1 VVLDADGIE
10 QSEGKEFVVAENG
23 RVSENWVGTKDSLG
37 KVVLRGVEE
46 SHFIIRSRTHPRG
59 FGRPSIRV
67 TNESIISPRLS
78 GSAVQGGTVGHKDPK
93 TGLLVERDLVVHYN
107 CLDDG
112 QTKVMLMIPFSSTND
127 NENDEDEGEK
137 GVDDRPLRLKGIMM
151 AAFTWTLACGSK
163 ARTGFTVQLIGDVN
177 TPHDQYEDATPVV
190 QDGSGVGAW
199 AASVDWSSEL
209 AIHGA
214 HDAVAVDPAHLYTVE
229 ASNNVTRFIVS
240 LAEPPTFDHEKPQHE
255 SQPVMQPEV
264 FTDDPSIMNPAVNG
278 PLRKGGM
285 VYTMQ
290 EGMDAFGDEPKI
302 IKLFGQEITI
312 GGSARPIDVE
322 YNCIGVGEATV
333 VLAIPFPGDNYRPV
347 VFMWKK
353 RCGGTV
359 NDDIVVRM
367 VGKTHMDDVVA
378 HGEVAARWSE
388 NAVALGQQHQALNT
402 DLETNFV
409 ILKEGTSGSATRF
422 KEPYLEVGTA
432 GIIEPVL
439 EGNGRKGGQL
449 NDADA
454 KLAEKLRKS
463 PAKLLAYGSVLGV
476 VYNCIQPGE
485 VQLTL
490 TVPLMMHEDLKW
502 QWTKSCGGLYRPFFA
517 VSTWNKAVVRD
528 GRAEDDWDLE
538 FMEEPIAAAV
548 ESSED
553 MTSFFLTLDAT
564 DEVAEAN
571 ILQATHDEHLGTEH
585 SMGEELVAEVAA
597 AAQAIPEKLAVQ
609 SYLHPRV
616 EVSDKSILNPVLG
629 GMARKGGTITSTGGQ
644 QQLDVQYHCQ
654 RPGEAIV
661 TVSIPLEIYEDVTF
675 SFRKSCNKK
684 PVVG

>member
-1 VVLDADGIE
+1 MAAARVGLLALVLLQRCSGTAAYGDRVPDGIEVVLDADGIGE
-10 QSEGKEFVVAENG
+10 STEGKEFVVAENG
-23 RVSENWVGTKDSLG
+23 KVAENWVASKTNLGG

-67 TNESIISPRLS
+67 VNESIISPRLS

-93 TGLLVERDLVVHYN
+93 NGLLVERDLIVHYN

-127 NENDEDEGEK
+127 NESDDDEVDK
-137 GVDDRPLRLKGIMM
+137 GVDDRPLRLKGITM

-177 TPHDQYEDATPVV
+177 TPHDQYEDATAVV
-190 QDGSGVGAW
+190 QDGSGIGAW
-199 AASVDWSSEL
+199 AASVDWSPKL

-214 HDAVAVDPAHLYTVE
+214 HDAVPVDPAHLYTVE
-229 ASNNVTRFIVS
+229 ASNNATRFIVS
-240 LAEPPTFDHEKPQHE
+240 LAEPAGFDHEKPQHE
-255 SQPVMQPEV
+255 SQPVLRPEIFV
-264 FTDDPSIMNPAVNG
+264 DNPEIMNPAING

-285 VYTMQ
+285 VYTAQ
-290 EGMDAFGDEPKI
+290 EGLDAFGDEPKVI
-302 IKLFGQEITI
+302 RLFGQEITV
-312 GGSARPIDVE
+312 GGSARPMDVE

-347 VFMWKK
+347 VFTWKK

-367 VGKTHMDDVVA
+367 VGEKYMDDVIA

-388 NAVALGQQHQALNT
+388 NAAALGQQHNALNT
-402 DLETNFV
+402 ELETKFV
-409 ILKEGTSGSATRF
+409 LIKEGVSGSPTRF
-422 KEPYLEVGTA
+422 MEPFLEVDTA

-449 NDADA
+449 HDVDA
-454 KLAEKLRKS
+454 KLAAKLRES
-463 PAKLLAYGSVLGV
+463 PTKLLAYGSVIGV

-485 VQLTL
+485 VELTL
-490 TVPLMMHEDLKW
+490 TVPLMTHEHLKW
-502 QWTKSCGGLYRPFFA
+502 QWKKSCGGLYRPFFA
-517 VSTWNKAVVRD
+517 VSTWNKAVARD

-538 FMEEPIAAAV
+538 FMGDPIAAAV
-548 ESSED
+548 DSSED

-571 ILQATHDEHLGTEH
+571 ILQATHDFQGHGMSEDQ
-585 SMGEELVAEVAA
+585 VAHIKSDAEAGAA
-597 AAQAIPEKLAVQ
+597 GQVIPERLAVQ
-609 SYLHPRV
+609 SYLHPHV
-616 EVSDKSILNPVLG
+616 EVSDRSVLNPVLG
-629 GMARKGGTITSTGGQ
+629 GTST
-644 QQLDVQYHCQ
+644 DFQ
-654 RPGEAIV
+654 R
-661 TVSIPLEIYEDVTF
+661 LHF
-675 SFRKSCNKK
+675 
-684 PVVG
+684 